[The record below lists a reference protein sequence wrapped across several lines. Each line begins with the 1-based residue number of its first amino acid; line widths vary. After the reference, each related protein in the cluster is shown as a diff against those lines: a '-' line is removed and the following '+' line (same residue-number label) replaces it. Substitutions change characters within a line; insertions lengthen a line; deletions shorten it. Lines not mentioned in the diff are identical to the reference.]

1 MPRRRLRVMLLWLP
15 GRASTEHSGQYLIT
29 RGHYRLKS
37 PRGAQQEYVQ
47 FLRVSGPHGLVAINH
62 R

>member
-1 MPRRRLRVMLLWLP
+1 MLLWLP

-47 FLRVSGPHGLVAINH
+47 FLWAINET
-62 R
+62 RDRRSLKFAVD